1 MLLNAP
7 VKIKAA
13 FTLVETLVMI
23 AALFVV
29 IMLTAGI
36 VRLQWPKILDGSASA
51 VQSET
56 PGAS

>member
-1 MLLNAP
+1 MPLNAP

-51 VQSET
+51 VQSAT